1 MKILFTK
8 LRYKNFLSI
17 GKNFVEI
24 DLNTSKRTLIF
35 GKNGKGKSTIL
46 DALVFSLFG
55 KPFRNINKPTVVN
68 SINKSNCVTEIEFV
82 IGENYYKIIRGLKPT
97 IFEIYKN
104 GELIKQNATVK
115 EYQIL
120 LEETILKT
128 NYKSF
133 IQIVILGSANYI
145 PFMQLTA
152 SERRFIVE
160 DLLDIQVFSTMNII
174 AKDRLSILK
183 SEIDKLKFDI
193 TITQSTIDNKKQFLT
208 TIKDNSNT
216 QLISLENDIND
227 FNDKITFIKQEIS
240 SLELEIINHTQS
252 IINKIEIENQKQ
264 RLLTMET
271 KGEGFLNK
279 INKHINFY
287 ENYDECPTCKQSI
300 DLKFKNE
307 KIDHHLKRKS
317 IIENGLKK
325 VKKDLKDNLLVME
338 NITNISKEMLIKEKK
353 ITELQTT
360 INRYTDFIENLNN
373 KVNEIKNLETNTF
386 ELESQ
391 ELLLLTNKY
400 NDQLL
405 TKESL
410 LQQKRYLEVALS
422 LLKDNGIKVK
432 LIKKY
437 LPVLNQ
443 LINKYLSSL
452 NLSINFNINEQFGE
466 IIKSRGRDEF
476 SYYNFS
482 EGQKLKIDISLLLA
496 FREIAKKKN
505 SINCNLLIMDEI
517 LDSSLDSDGIQ
528 DFFELLNTI
537 GDKTNVFIISHRTEE
552 IQEKFDRLIKFDMN
566 KNFTKMKVI

>member
-82 IGENYYKIIRGLKPT
+82 IGENYYKIIRGLKPA

-227 FNDKITFIKQEIS
+227 FNDKITSIKQEIS
-240 SLELEIINHTQS
+240 SLELEIIYDTQS

-443 LINKYLSSL
+443 LINKYLSS
-452 NLSINFNINEQFGE
+452 
-466 IIKSRGRDEF
+466 
-476 SYYNFS
+476 
-482 EGQKLKIDISLLLA
+482 
-496 FREIAKKKN
+496 
-505 SINCNLLIMDEI
+505 
-517 LDSSLDSDGIQ
+517 
-528 DFFELLNTI
+528 
-537 GDKTNVFIISHRTEE
+537 
-552 IQEKFDRLIKFDMN
+552 
-566 KNFTKMKVI
+566 

>member
-1 MKILFTK
+1 
-8 LRYKNFLSI
+8 
-17 GKNFVEI
+17 
-24 DLNTSKRTLIF
+24 
-35 GKNGKGKSTIL
+35 
-46 DALVFSLFG
+46 
-55 KPFRNINKPTVVN
+55 
-68 SINKSNCVTEIEFV
+68 
-82 IGENYYKIIRGLKPT
+82 
-97 IFEIYKN
+97 
-104 GELIKQNATVK
+104 
-115 EYQIL
+115 
-120 LEETILKT
+120 
-128 NYKSF
+128 
-133 IQIVILGSANYI
+133 
-145 PFMQLTA
+145 
-152 SERRFIVE
+152 
-160 DLLDIQVFSTMNII
+160 
-174 AKDRLSILK
+174 
-183 SEIDKLKFDI
+183 
-193 TITQSTIDNKKQFLT
+193 
-208 TIKDNSNT
+208 
-216 QLISLENDIND
+216 
-227 FNDKITFIKQEIS
+227 
-240 SLELEIINHTQS
+240 
-252 IINKIEIENQKQ
+252 
-264 RLLTMET
+264 
-271 KGEGFLNK
+271 
-279 INKHINFY
+279 
-287 ENYDECPTCKQSI
+287 
-300 DLKFKNE
+300 
-307 KIDHHLKRKS
+307 
-317 IIENGLKK
+317 
-325 VKKDLKDNLLVME
+325 ME